1 MKRPVS
7 SSARAG
13 CARGCPR
20 RGYTIVELLM
30 ATSLTLILLFVVVTI
45 FAMVSDSIN
54 DARATLEMTDRL
66 RAAEMRLQ
74 SDFAGLTVPVDP
86 PRRPGAGEGYL
97 EYQEG
102 GVGPVSPPS
111 MIAFNS
117 DTGQEDTTVS
127 DFDDILMFTVR
138 SRDAPFVGRYR
149 DTTIQSN
156 EAEVIWFVRGR
167 TLYRRVLLIA
177 PQVMSDIDDNHD
189 GVADATDG
197 NGVVDLVDTGGQ
209 SFYALY
215 DLSAR
220 PEEVTDD
227 SGSTTAGWVLNT
239 LGDLTKRENR
249 YAHRVHPRDEMAF
262 PWQIARWGQI
272 GLPTLCECSSMEEDS
287 NDNGVLNPGEDANGN
302 GVLDRQ
308 WMGWANPASRPGVTP
323 ESTIDLWNKPHPWA
337 YVTAT
342 RPAPEVDA
350 VTGTLLGYE
359 GPRIG
364 EILTNVIGFDVK
376 IWDPNAPI
384 FQAVGD
390 NPLNPTPTDL
400 TDDVLVGGVLVTQG
414 NPGYPLAL
422 AHYVEDPANVSF
434 RPVARGA
441 YVDLH
446 YSAYAAATYHGGD
459 PAYVAVY
466 NRISKFS
473 GPADPRSG
481 LTRVYDTWS
490 FHYEHDGLDQDGDGT
505 VDEGTNGFDDDG
517 DGVVDDAEDVD
528 VDGDGVFTGPEWAET
543 ETRPPYPTAAR
554 GLQIKIRTFEPDSRQ
569 VREVTV
575 IADFSPK

>member
-1 MKRPVS
+1 MKRPVRRL
-7 SSARAG
+7 ARVA

-20 RGYTIVELLM
+20 RGYTIVELLT
-30 ATSLTLILLFVVVTI
+30 ATLLTLTLLFVVVSI
-45 FAMVSDSIN
+45 FAMTSESIN
-54 DARATLEMTDRL
+54 EARATLEMTDRL

-74 SDFAGLTVPVDP
+74 SDFEGLTVPVDP
-86 PRRPGAGEGYL
+86 PRRPEAGEGYL

-111 MIAFNS
+111 MIALNS
-117 DTGQEDTTVS
+117 DTGQADTTAG

-149 DTTIQSN
+149 GGTIQSN

-197 NGVVDLVDTGGQ
+197 NGVVDLADTGGQ

-220 PEEVTDD
+220 PEADA
-227 SGSTTAGWVLNT
+227 SGTTAGWVLNT

-249 YAHRVHPRDEMAF
+249 YAHRVHPTLDAAF
-262 PWQIARWGQI
+262 PWQIARWGQL
-272 GLPTLCECSSMEEDS
+272 GLPTLRECSHANWMTWPDLA
-287 NDNGVLNPGEDANGN
+287 GVP
-302 GVLDRQ
+302 V
-308 WMGWANPASRPGVTP
+308 VTP
-323 ESTIDLWNKPHPWA
+323 EMAIDLWNNPHPWA
-337 YVTAT
+337 YPNAT
-342 RPAPEVDA
+342 VGRTAPEVDA

-364 EILTNVIGFDVK
+364 EDVILTNVIGFDVK
-376 IWDPNAPI
+376 VWDPNAPI
-384 FQAVGD
+384 FRAVTDSSG
-390 NPLNPTPTDL
+390 TPTDL
-400 TDDVLVGGVLVTQG
+400 TDDGVIQSVLVTQG
-414 NPGYPLAL
+414 DPGYPLAL
-422 AHYVEDPANVSF
+422 AHYVQDCLLTAPPNPNF
-434 RPVARGA
+434 NRVASGA
-441 YVDLH
+441 YVDLN

-466 NRISKFS
+466 NQISKFS

-481 LTRVYDTWS
+481 VTRVYDTWS
-490 FHYEHDGLDQDGDGT
+490 FHYEHDGLDEDGDGL
-505 VDEGTNGFDDDG
+505 VDEGTDGFESSAGIDDDG
-517 DGVVDDAEDVD
+517 DGAIDEDPLNGID
-528 VDGDGVFTGPEWAET
+528 EDGDGRDGEDDASIVDDPTEWET
-543 ETRPPYPTAAR
+543 SPPYPTPIR
-554 GLQIKIRTFEPDSRQ
+554 GLQVKIRTFEPDSRQ